1 MTFKFPKFWAA
12 KPKAEPLPVPAPPPQ
27 EAPIILISGAQSMA
41 KFLSILKIIDASL
54 QAELNVIPVTN
65 KAGTILAI
73 ALVADHEV
81 ETFISAFQALR
92 TPAAPATP
100 AA

>member
-1 MTFKFPKFWAA
+1 
-12 KPKAEPLPVPAPPPQ
+12 
-27 EAPIILISGAQSMA
+27 MA

-81 ETFISAFQALR
+81 ETFISAFQALKA
-92 TPAAPATP
+92 PAAPATP